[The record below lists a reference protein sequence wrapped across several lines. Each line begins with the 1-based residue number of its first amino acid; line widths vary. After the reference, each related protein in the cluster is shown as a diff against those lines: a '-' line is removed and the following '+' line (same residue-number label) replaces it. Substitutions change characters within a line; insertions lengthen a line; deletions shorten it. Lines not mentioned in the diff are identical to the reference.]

1 MAPMDGELECRPDR
15 EVRLQK
21 LLSSAGYGGGAQL
34 VEGSAQLVEPKTA
47 EVTPSHGEAE
57 LPKTK
62 ASPRRQPRQFSARPP
77 RPESASRKS
86 AAVCA
91 DEAPQAGEEVD
102 AADLVDEPPEA
113 PPELSRT
120 QELLESPCVPSVPS
134 VEQPE
139 DEASCLYDSDD
150 ELPCAPPE
158 EAAMQEKQDLLPE
171 QSLEL
176 LEASLLSAGSSSLSL
191 SDSVGRRPNMSK
203 APAEGDED
211 LSPALAP
218 GESAAQEELSAFLA
232 ASLASEG
239 MASSLPE
246 APEEDCGCARPEARG
261 AAEVEA
267 QKEVASLPES
277 MPAVKE
283 ISKIASASNR
293 PKAPRPMRWMTLC
306 VAANWIAR
314 TPQVWE
320 GCIIGI
326 ASAVLHSKAGSWT
339 GQEGLFTNQELPAC
353 GDRGED
359 RPGHQQTV
367 FRAATQMAEQGH
379 FLLDGPEVV
388 SGLNEACGQ
397 PLQHDFSSATACL
410 LKAAVSPSLARS
422 ALVSAA
428 EEAVMG
434 CLAGKALLPAL
445 LQTPWPLVTLLTMLQ
460 QKSAVAQSQPAADEA
475 LPKQCSTEAILMS
488 QHVAQRFVMQTLVYL
503 CGCTTRFSHV
513 LRRQKTDV
521 HYPWVQFVARA
532 LGPEQLVLPLP
543 WPPNTSFQAL
553 KNEALMLL
561 ERFAVTNYPG
571 PSNDRE
577 THACSVGLFVS
588 MTPAAFAWP
597 LVQRQGHELSLAWLS
612 FEPTAV
618 PKTASVKLHLRTLCL
633 VCKDGSQDPTT
644 ENATNFAR
652 TEALREAPELQKFV
666 ALFGKTGRVRLS
678 LLLPG
683 GMIGWH
689 PDDGVLENGRLILHV
704 PIMTSRG
711 ALTRVGHLLLNVPE
725 GVIHWC
731 DYSLPHSVYN
741 ADDEVRVHLI
751 IDVVARDN
759 EERGDFLRNFL
770 DPMEPSLRE
779 ALRENA
785 LPGLPTDPEVSP
797 YSAGPAGTAFARPLA
812 RQMSKTFAL
821 LIGQELPLLE
831 RSIWR
836 QVAEAYLDQAKPQ
849 LPRAASR
856 GQGSSVTFEPPL
868 AVVGGGVPRKAATTR
883 RPGSAGRAKPLPS
896 AKALASGA
904 AAERSRERASTR
916 KDCNCRFCPSCRRR
930 LHQENMRQA
939 IARSLETISGESS
952 QEPPIPPSNAHVR
965 DGRDAA
971 RRPTPVAQPQRPRS
985 SSANRTPV
993 VRITASSSSWPR
1005 FINSMCSSGQNGYVG
1020 TRSVHKPALRAA
1032 GGACGAN
1039 LDC

>member
-1 MAPMDGELECRPDR
+1 MAPVDGELECRPDR

-139 DEASCLYDSDD
+139 EEASCLYDSDD

-283 ISKIASASNR
+283 ISKIA
-293 PKAPRPMRWMTLC
+293 
-306 VAANWIAR
+306 
-314 TPQVWE
+314 
-320 GCIIGI
+320 
-326 ASAVLHSKAGSWT
+326 
-339 GQEGLFTNQELPAC
+339 
-353 GDRGED
+353 
-359 RPGHQQTV
+359 
-367 FRAATQMAEQGH
+367 
-379 FLLDGPEVV
+379 
-388 SGLNEACGQ
+388 
-397 PLQHDFSSATACL
+397 
-410 LKAAVSPSLARS
+410 
-422 ALVSAA
+422 
-428 EEAVMG
+428 
-434 CLAGKALLPAL
+434 
-445 LQTPWPLVTLLTMLQ
+445 
-460 QKSAVAQSQPAADEA
+460 
-475 LPKQCSTEAILMS
+475 
-488 QHVAQRFVMQTLVYL
+488 
-503 CGCTTRFSHV
+503 
-513 LRRQKTDV
+513 
-521 HYPWVQFVARA
+521 
-532 LGPEQLVLPLP
+532 
-543 WPPNTSFQAL
+543 
-553 KNEALMLL
+553 
-561 ERFAVTNYPG
+561 
-571 PSNDRE
+571 
-577 THACSVGLFVS
+577 
-588 MTPAAFAWP
+588 
-597 LVQRQGHELSLAWLS
+597 
-612 FEPTAV
+612 
-618 PKTASVKLHLRTLCL
+618 
-633 VCKDGSQDPTT
+633 
-644 ENATNFAR
+644 
-652 TEALREAPELQKFV
+652 
-666 ALFGKTGRVRLS
+666 
-678 LLLPG
+678 
-683 GMIGWH
+683 
-689 PDDGVLENGRLILHV
+689 
-704 PIMTSRG
+704 
-711 ALTRVGHLLLNVPE
+711 
-725 GVIHWC
+725 
-731 DYSLPHSVYN
+731 
-741 ADDEVRVHLI
+741 
-751 IDVVARDN
+751 
-759 EERGDFLRNFL
+759 
-770 DPMEPSLRE
+770 
-779 ALRENA
+779 
-785 LPGLPTDPEVSP
+785 
-797 YSAGPAGTAFARPLA
+797 
-812 RQMSKTFAL
+812 
-821 LIGQELPLLE
+821 
-831 RSIWR
+831 
-836 QVAEAYLDQAKPQ
+836 KPQ

-952 QEPPIPPSNAHVR
+952 QEPPIPSSNAHVR

-993 VRITASSSSWPR
+993 VRITASSSTER
-1005 FINSMCSSGQNGYVG
+1005 LRGHTKCSQARAESGGWRL
-1020 TRSVHKPALRAA
+1020 RS
-1032 GGACGAN
+1032 
-1039 LDC
+1039 